1 MECDACQAGPWPWP
15 CIVLCECTS
24 HTILQSIPPQ
34 NRTINPRIRFA
45 KLHFVSLL
53 SVYIVTPSP
62 PPKMRNAVSGLVA
75 LSLMALL
82 AFWLIFDP
90 LHADWAVPAFH
101 FSVTHTVLFQFK
113 KDADPQAIRDVRM
126 IVLVL
131 WYSGVQL
138 CHFNMTTRQNDGT
151 LTLDLWDKACNGM
164 MALRTACV
172 NPSSLQPY
180 IKSLT
185 GGKDN
190 SLEGLQVSLPATASG
205 L

>member
-1 MECDACQAGPWPWP
+1 
-15 CIVLCECTS
+15 
-24 HTILQSIPPQ
+24 
-34 NRTINPRIRFA
+34 
-45 KLHFVSLL
+45 
-53 SVYIVTPSP
+53 
-62 PPKMRNAVSGLVA
+62 MRNAVSGLVA

-90 LHADWAVPAFH
+90 LHTDWAVPAFH
-101 FSVTHTVLFQFK
+101 FTVTHTVLFQFK
-113 KDADPQAIRDVRM
+113 KDADPQAIRDVRTV
-126 IVLVL
+126 VLGFWCSAVL
-131 WYSGVQL
+131 L
-138 CHFNMTTRQNDGT
+138 CHVNMTTRQLDST

-164 MALRTACV
+164 MALRTGCV

-205 L
+205 Q